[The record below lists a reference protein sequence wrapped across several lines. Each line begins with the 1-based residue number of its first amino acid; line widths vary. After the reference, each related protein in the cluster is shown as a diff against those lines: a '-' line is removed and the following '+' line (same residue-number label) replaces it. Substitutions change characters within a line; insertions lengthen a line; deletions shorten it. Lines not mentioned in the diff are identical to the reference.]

1 MSSVLNWFVKITG
14 FPGEIV
20 FYRKKIYYEDKKAS
34 NRKIK
39 GGALIISNHTDIYD
53 YPLMMYTFPGRN
65 LHVLVAE
72 VTYDLNGFMKW
83 LLKGLGAIRVDRNNH
98 DFAFMSQT
106 TDLLKKGKACLIY
119 PESRLPE
126 ENERDCLLEFKPSYI
141 YSALESGAPIIPVY
155 TNGIYGKQKKLKKDR
170 ARVIIGKKIFVRDL
184 YDSNKSE
191 KENIEYINDYVK
203 NKILSLKELL
213 EKKVNEK
220 AKA

>member
-1 MSSVLNWFVKITG
+1 MGSFLNWFVKITG
-14 FPGEIV
+14 FPGEVV

-83 LLKGLGAIRVDRNNH
+83 LLKGLGAIRVDRNSH
-98 DFAFMSQT
+98 DFVFMSQT

-119 PESRLPE
+119 PESRIPE
-126 ENERDCLLEFKPSYI
+126 EYERDHLLEFKPSYI

-155 TNGIYGKQKKLKKDR
+155 ANGIYGKQKKIKKDR
-170 ARVIIGKKIFVRDL
+170 ARVMIGKRIFVQDL
-184 YDSNKSE
+184 YDSSKSE
-191 KENIEYINDYVK
+191 KENIGYINDYVK
-203 NKILSLKELL
+203 NRIIELKALL
-213 EKKVNEK
+213 EKKTK
-220 AKA
+220 KS

>member
-1 MSSVLNWFVKITG
+1 MGSFLNWFVKITG
-14 FPGEIV
+14 FPGEVI
-20 FYRKKIYYEDKKAS
+20 FYRKKIYYEDKKTS

-83 LLKGLGAIRVDRNNH
+83 LLKGLGAIRVDRNSH
-98 DFAFMSQT
+98 DFVFMSQT

-119 PESRLPE
+119 PESRIPE
-126 ENERDCLLEFKPSYI
+126 EYERDHLLEFKPSYI

-155 TNGIYGKQKKLKKDR
+155 TNGIYGKQKKIKKDR
-170 ARVIIGKKIFVRDL
+170 ARVMIGKKIFVQDL
-184 YDSNKSE
+184 YDSSKSE
-191 KENIEYINDYVK
+191 KENIECINDYVK
-203 NKILSLKELL
+203 NKILELKELL
-213 EKKVNEK
+213 KEAKK
-220 AKA
+220 

>member
-1 MSSVLNWFVKITG
+1 MGSFLNWFVKITG
-14 FPGEIV
+14 FPGEVI

-39 GGALIISNHTDIYD
+39 GGAIIISNHTDIYD

-72 VTYDLNGFMKW
+72 ITYDMNSFMKW

-106 TDLLKKGKACLIY
+106 TELLKKNKVVLIY
-119 PESRLPE
+119 PESRLP
-126 ENERDCLLEFKPSYI
+126 NEDEKDHLLEFKPSYI
-141 YSALESGAPIIPVY
+141 YSALESGAPIVPVY
-155 TNGIYGKQKKLKKDR
+155 TNGIYGRQKKLKKDR
-170 ARVIIGKKIFVRDL
+170 ARVMVGKKIYVRDL

-191 KENIEYINDYVK
+191 KENIESINAFVK
-203 NKILSLKELL
+203 NRILELKELL
-213 EKKVNEK
+213 NNKVNAEKKK
-220 AKA
+220 

>member
-1 MSSVLNWFVKITG
+1 MGSFLNWFVKITG
-14 FPGEIV
+14 FPGEVV

-83 LLKGLGAIRVDRNNH
+83 LLKGLGAIRVDRNSH
-98 DFAFMSQT
+98 DFVFMSQT

-119 PESRLPE
+119 PESRIPE
-126 ENERDCLLEFKPSYI
+126 EYERDHLLEFKPSYI

-170 ARVIIGKKIFVRDL
+170 ARVMIGKRIFVQDL
-184 YDSNKSE
+184 YDSSKSE
-191 KENIEYINDYVK
+191 KENIGYINDYVK
-203 NKILSLKELL
+203 NRIIELKALL
-213 EKKVNEK
+213 EKKTK
-220 AKA
+220 KS

>member
-191 KENIEYINDYVK
+191 KENVEYINDYVK

>member
-1 MSSVLNWFVKITG
+1 MGSFLNWFVKITG
-14 FPGEIV
+14 FPGEVV

-53 YPLMMYTFPGRN
+53 YPLMMYTFLGRN

-83 LLKGLGAIRVDRNNH
+83 LLKGLGAIRVDRNSH
-98 DFAFMSQT
+98 DFVFMSQT

-119 PESRLPE
+119 PESRIPE
-126 ENERDCLLEFKPSYI
+126 EYERDHLLEFKPSYI

-170 ARVIIGKKIFVRDL
+170 ARVMIGKRIFVQDL
-184 YDSNKSE
+184 YDSSKSE
-191 KENIEYINDYVK
+191 KENIGYINDYVK
-203 NKILSLKELL
+203 NRIIELKALL
-213 EKKVNEK
+213 EKKTK
-220 AKA
+220 KS

>member
-20 FYRKKIYYEDKKAS
+20 FYRKKIYYEDKSAS

-39 GGALIISNHTDIYD
+39 GGALIISNHADIYD
-53 YPLMMYTFPGRN
+53 YPLMMYTFLGRN

-126 ENERDCLLEFKPSYI
+126 ENERDHLLEFKPSYI

-155 TNGIYGKQKKLKKDR
+155 TNGVYGKQKKLKKDR
-170 ARVIIGKKIFVRDL
+170 ARVIIGKKIYARDL

-203 NKILSLKELL
+203 NKILALKALL

-220 AKA
+220 AV

>member
-1 MSSVLNWFVKITG
+1 MGSFLNWFVKITG
-14 FPGEIV
+14 FPGEVI

-83 LLKGLGAIRVDRNNH
+83 LLKGLGAIRVDRNSH
-98 DFAFMSQT
+98 DFVFMSQT

-119 PESRLPE
+119 PESRIPE
-126 ENERDCLLEFKPSYI
+126 EYERDHLLEFKPSYI

-155 TNGIYGKQKKLKKDR
+155 ANGIYGKQKKIKKDR
-170 ARVIIGKKIFVRDL
+170 ARVMIGKRIFVQDL
-184 YDSNKSE
+184 YDSSKSE
-191 KENIEYINDYVK
+191 KENIGYINDYVK
-203 NKILSLKELL
+203 NRIIELKALL
-213 EKKVNEK
+213 EKKTK
-220 AKA
+220 KS

>member
-20 FYRKKIYYEDKKAS
+20 FYRKKIYYEDKSAS

-53 YPLMMYTFPGRN
+53 YPLMMYTFLGRN

-106 TDLLKKGKACLIY
+106 TDLLKKGKTCLIY

-126 ENERDCLLEFKPSYI
+126 ENERDHLLEFKPSYI